1 MKKQYWWVIVTYI
14 LMQLSSIAGL
24 PLLLKTGLYNNRGFT
39 REEKFQL
46 ITGHWAIISFFIALC
61 IVLWLLRTDIRD
73 RHLDTK
79 RSTVPATIG
88 WIFIGFF
95 LAFFSQSIA
104 GMIEMY
110 VLGIKPGSEN
120 TARLMEIARTTP
132 WFLIVISI
140 IGPIL
145 EEIVFRKILFGTL
158 YKKFNFFIAAIISSL
173 VFAAIHFDF
182 THLLVYTAMG
192 LVFAFLYVKTKRIIV
207 PIAAHVAM
215 NTLVAVA
222 QVLVSNEQIQEMIK
236 EAEKMQGFIG
246 GFLV

>member
-1 MKKQYWWVIVTYI
+1 
-14 LMQLSSIAGL
+14 MQLL
-24 PLLLKTGLYNNRGFT
+24 
-39 REEKFQL
+39 
-46 ITGHWAIISFFIALC
+46 TGHWAIISFFIALC
-61 IVLWLLRTDIRD
+61 IVLLLLRTDIRES
-73 RHLDTK
+73 RFDTK
-79 RSTVPATIG
+79 RASIPATIG

-95 LAFFSQSIA
+95 LAFFSQTIA
-104 GMIEMY
+104 GTIEMRL
-110 VLGIKPGSEN
+110 LGIKPGSEN

-182 THLLVYTAMG
+182 THLLVYTSMG

-207 PIAAHVAM
+207 PIMAHVAM
-215 NTLVAVA
+215 NTLVAIA

-246 GFLV
+246 GF

>member
-1 MKKQYWWVIVTYI
+1 MVKPFEKQYWWVIVTYI

-24 PLLLKTGLYNNRGFT
+24 PLLLKTGLYDNRGFT

-73 RHLDTK
+73 RHLDKT

-120 TARLMEIARTTP
+120 TARLMDIARTTP

-140 IGPIL
+140 IYIL

-192 LVFAFLYVKTKRIIV
+192 LVFAFLYVKRS
-207 PIAAHVAM
+207 
-215 NTLVAVA
+215 
-222 QVLVSNEQIQEMIK
+222 VLSFPLQLMLQ
-236 EAEKMQGFIG
+236 
-246 GFLV
+246 

>member
-1 MKKQYWWVIVTYI
+1 MKKQYWWIIVTYI
-14 LMQLSSIAGL
+14 LMQLSSIIGL
-24 PLLLKTGLYNNRGFT
+24 PLLVKSGLYDNSGLT
-39 REEKFQL
+39 RDEKIQ
-46 ITGHWAIISFFIALC
+46 IMTGHWAIISFFIALC
-61 IVLWLLRTDIRD
+61 IVLWLLRTDIRES
-73 RHLDTK
+73 RFDTK
-79 RSTVPATIG
+79 RASIPATIG

-95 LAFFSQSIA
+95 LAFFSQTIA
-104 GMIEMY
+104 GTIEMRL
-110 VLGIKPGSEN
+110 LGIKPGSEN

-145 EEIVFRKILFGTL
+145 EEIVFRKILFGSL

-182 THLLVYTAMG
+182 THLLVYTSMG

-207 PIAAHVAM
+207 PIMAHVAM
-215 NTLVAVA
+215 NTLVAIF
-222 QVLVSNEQIQEMIK
+222 QVLLSNEQIQEMIK

-246 GFLV
+246 GF

>member
-1 MKKQYWWVIVTYI
+1 
-14 LMQLSSIAGL
+14 MQLSSIAGL
-24 PLLLKTGLYNNRGFT
+24 PLLLKTGLYDNRGFT

-79 RSTVPATIG
+79 RSTATIG

-120 TARLMEIARTTP
+120 TARLMDIARTTP

-215 NTLVAVA
+215 NTLVAIA
-222 QVLVSNEQIQEMIK
+222 QVLVNNEQIQEMIK

>member
-1 MKKQYWWVIVTYI
+1 MKKQYWWIIVTYI
-14 LMQLSSIAGL
+14 LMQLSGVVGL
-24 PLLLKTGLYNNRGFT
+24 PLLLKTGLYDNRGFT
-39 REEKFQL
+39 IEEKGQI
-46 ITGHWAIISFFIALC
+46 ITGHWAIISFFVALC

-73 RHLDTK
+73 RHLDPK
-79 RSTVPATIG
+79 RSSAPATIG

-95 LAFFSQSIA
+95 LAFFSQIVA
-104 GMIEMY
+104 GMIEMQL
-110 VLGIKPGSEN
+110 LGIKQGSEN
-120 TARLMEIARTTP
+120 TMKLMEIARTTP
-132 WFLIVISI
+132 WFLIVVSM

-145 EEIVFRKILFGTL
+145 EEIVFRKILFGAL

-192 LVFAFLYVKTKRIIV
+192 LVFAFLYVRTKRIIV

-215 NTLVAVA
+215 NTLVAIG
-222 QVLVSNEQIQEMIK
+222 QIFMSNEQIQEMIK

-246 GFLV
+246 GFFV

>member
-24 PLLLKTGLYNNRGFT
+24 PLLLKTGLYDNRGFT

-73 RHLDTK
+73 RHLDKT

-120 TARLMEIARTTP
+120 TARLMDIARTTP

-145 EEIVFRKILFGTL
+145 KSYLERFYLVH
-158 YKKFNFFIAAIISSL
+158 FIRSLTSLLPLSL
-173 VFAAIHFDF
+173 VPLYLRRFILI
-182 THLLVYTAMG
+182 LLTYWYT
-192 LVFAFLYVKTKRIIV
+192 LLW
-207 PIAAHVAM
+207 
-215 NTLVAVA
+215 
-222 QVLVSNEQIQEMIK
+222 VSYSPSYM
-236 EAEKMQGFIG
+236 
-246 GFLV
+246 

>member
-1 MKKQYWWVIVTYI
+1 MI
-14 LMQLSSIAGL
+14 
-24 PLLLKTGLYNNRGFT
+24 T
-39 REEKFQL
+39 RDSLGREISTHNWSL
-46 ITGHWAIISFFIALC
+46 GVISFFIALC

-73 RHLDTK
+73 RHLDK
-79 RSTVPATIG
+79 MRSTVPATIG

-120 TARLMEIARTTP
+120 TARLMDIARTTP

-192 LVFAFLYVKTKRIIV
+192 LVFAFLYVKRS
-207 PIAAHVAM
+207 
-215 NTLVAVA
+215 
-222 QVLVSNEQIQEMIK
+222 VLSFQSQRML
-236 EAEKMQGFIG
+236 Q
-246 GFLV
+246 